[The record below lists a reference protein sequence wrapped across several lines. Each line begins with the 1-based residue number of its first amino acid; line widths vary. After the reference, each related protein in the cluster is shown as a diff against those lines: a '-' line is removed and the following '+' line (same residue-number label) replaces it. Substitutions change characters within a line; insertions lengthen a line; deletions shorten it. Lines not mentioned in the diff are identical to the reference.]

1 MEHVEYCED
10 DSSNLVLEDGGQ
22 VTSGGSLTLLLE
34 VGEEGAGEFNCCSVR
49 DVLDLWT
56 YAILIVSWRAVRRSL
71 SLVMWAV
78 LAEEIA
84 RVLLTAGLIDCR

>member
-1 MEHVEYCED
+1 LKWGKKALE
-10 DSSNLVLEDGGQ
+10 NL
-22 VTSGGSLTLLLE
+22 TAALLL
-34 VGEEGAGEFNCCSVR
+34 R